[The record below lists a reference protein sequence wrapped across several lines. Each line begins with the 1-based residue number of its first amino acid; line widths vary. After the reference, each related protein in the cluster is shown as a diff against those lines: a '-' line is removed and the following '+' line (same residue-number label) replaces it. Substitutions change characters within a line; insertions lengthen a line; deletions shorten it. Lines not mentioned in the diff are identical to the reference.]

1 MAVLL
6 AGHGLQLTLLPLEAQ
21 SLGWSTSAI
30 GLTGSA
36 YYLGFIFGCLTI
48 ARVIRRVGHIR
59 VHAAAVAVATLAVL
73 LASMFES
80 FILWLGLRFLTG
92 WSLAS
97 LYTVIES
104 WLNEEV
110 ENSRRGAVLAVYTM
124 ISLGAMVAGQ
134 ALLEV
139 DSFSLEELFP
149 IAAILIVGAAIPV
162 ALTEHRQPGVPN
174 AVSFDWRV
182 VFDASQVGLVCA
194 GLSGLVAG
202 LLWSVGVV
210 FAAEAFDDP
219 AAGARFIAAV
229 LAGGLVFQFPMGRL
243 SDLLDRRWIILL
255 LGMMGTVASGLWVA
269 GALTGNGL
277 YLVGFLC
284 GGAAMPMYAISIAHA
299 NDNANGEFLQIASG
313 MLMANAIGAVLGP
326 IGYGM
331 ARFLGF
337 DQGLLA
343 IVMGAFLLSVV
354 WTLLR
359 IRSHPVAREHF
370 EPYQPLPKTS
380 AEVLSMDPRM
390 DDTVIDRIPGVAL
403 ASSCSGEGIHGHP
416 HAVAKSGTR
425 QQGI

>member
-21 SLGWSTSAI
+21 SYGWSMPAI

-36 YYLGFIFGCLTI
+36 YYVGFIVGCLSI
-48 ARVIRRVGHIR
+48 PRVIRRVGHIR
-59 VHAAAVAVATLAVL
+59 AHAVAVAVATLAIL

-80 FILWLGLRFLTG
+80 FLLWLGLRFLTG

-110 ENSRRGAVLAVYTM
+110 EDRRRGAVLAVYTM

-134 ALLEV
+134 VLVELDV
-139 DSFSLEELFP
+139 FTLDDLFP
-149 IAAILIVGAAIPV
+149 IAAVLIVAAGIPI
-162 ALTEHRQPGVPN
+162 ALTEQRQPNLPHELHF
-174 AVSFDWRV
+174 SWKV

-194 GLSGLVAG
+194 GLSGVVAG

-210 FAAEAFDDP
+210 FAAEFFSDP

-229 LAGGLVFQFPMGRL
+229 LLGGLAFQFPMGRL
-243 SDLLDRRWIILL
+243 SDLLDRRWIILS
-255 LGMMGTVASGLWVA
+255 LGLIGTLASALWV
-269 GALTGNGL
+269 GGLLTGNGL
-277 YLVGFLC
+277 YLVAFLC

-299 NDNANGEFLQIASG
+299 NDNANGQFLPIASG

-326 IGYGM
+326 VGYGL
-331 ARFLGF
+331 AQWLRIE
-337 DQGLLA
+337 DGLLV
-343 IVMGAFLLSVV
+343 IVFGAFLVSAL

-359 IRSHPVAREHF
+359 IRSHPVARAHF
-370 EPYQPLPKTS
+370 EPYQSLPKTTP
-380 AEVLSMDPRM
+380 EVLSMDPRT
-390 DDTVIDRIPGVAL
+390 DEEDVDPVVAEAL
-403 ASSCSGEGIHGHP
+403 GSGP
-416 HAVAKSGTR
+416 VAR
-425 QQGI
+425 P

>member
-1 MAVLL
+1 MTVTLRSLRSILLSVAVLL

-21 SLGWSTSAI
+21 TFGWSTSAI

-36 YYLGFIFGCLTI
+36 YYVGFILGCLSI
-48 ARVIRRVGHIR
+48 PHLIRRVGHIR
-59 VHAAAVAVATLAVL
+59 AHAVAVAVATLAVL

-80 FILWLGLRFLTG
+80 FFFWLGLRFLTG

-110 ENSRRGAVLAVYTM
+110 DDSRRGSVLAVYTM

-134 ALLEV
+134 ALVEF
-139 DSFSLEELFP
+139 DAFSLDELFP
-149 IAAILIVGAAIPV
+149 IAAVLIVAAAIPV
-162 ALTEHRQPGVPN
+162 SLTERSQPTVPHE
-174 AVSFDWRV
+174 VQIRWRAA
-182 VFDASQVGLVCA
+182 FDASQVGLVCA

-210 FAAEAFDDP
+210 YAAEAFADP

-229 LAGGLVFQFPMGRL
+229 LIGGLVFQFPMGRL

-255 LGMMGTVASGLWVA
+255 LGLIGSIASGLWVS
-269 GALTGNGL
+269 GLLSGNAL

-299 NDNANGEFLQIASG
+299 NDNANGQFLQIASG

-326 IGYGM
+326 IGYGV
-331 ARFLGF
+331 AQWLRLE
-337 DQGLLA
+337 DALLS
-343 IVMGAFLLSVV
+343 IVLAAFLASVL

-359 IRSHPVAREHF
+359 IRSHPVTREHF

-380 AEVLSMDPRM
+380 PEVLVMDPRGHEEE
-390 DDTVIDRIPGVAL
+390 IDPNLGEAL
-403 ASSCSGEGIHGHP
+403 RS
-416 HAVAKSGTR
+416 R
-425 QQGI
+425 